1 MNVIVL
7 LMLKGA
13 TAPDDGALG
22 AGISLW
28 RVFGAWLLCI
38 GIAVLLIL
46 ALRRVRA
53 GRVNAGIGSL
63 LPRGLGVGAR
73 AIEIVE
79 TRRVNMSVD
88 LCIFDYDGERY
99 LVAVGAGG
107 STLLDRSPL
116 RSPDP
121 GEAER

>member
-1 MNVIVL
+1 MNMITL

-13 TAPDDGALG
+13 TAPDDGSLG

-53 GRVNAGIGSL
+53 GRMNAGIGSL
-63 LPRGLGVGAR
+63 LPRGLGAGAR
-73 AIEIVE
+73 AIDIVE
-79 TRRVNMSVD
+79 TRRVNMAVD

-99 LVAVGAGG
+99 LIAVGAGG

-116 RSPDP
+116 PSSDP
-121 GEAER
+121 EEAGL